1 MNQAPPAGR
10 LPPLPPLPEPR
21 AHRSLTGSIRGQER
35 LHAYTFLLPTL
46 ALLAFFVA
54 FPLAY
59 SLILTFTADPPAPG
73 QFGEWIGVDTWK
85 QIFTDD
91 VFAQS
96 FRQTIMYVIP
106 SVIAAPILGLTAALV
121 LNQEFPGRT
130 VVRAALLLPW
140 AIPPVVVASMFQW
153 FLDTRRGLFGYW
165 LTRIGV
171 TDAPPLFFGGIPD
184 TLFVLVGI
192 HVWKTFPLLAIIF
205 LVALQYLP
213 NDLMQAARIDGA
225 RFWSRLRRIVLP
237 HLWPAIA
244 AALIVQ
250 LLVTITLFDIIFA
263 LTAGG
268 PGQFSTYNLY
278 FYSFK
283 QTFELNNFNFG
294 AVIAYVVSGIIIAF
308 ALVLTRGRSRLSL
321 T

>member
-1 MNQAPPAGR
+1 MSEIRAAGR
-10 LPPLPPLPEPR
+10 LPPLPSRPPR
-21 AHRSLTGSIRGQER
+21 RSLAASIRAQDR
-35 LHAYTFLLPTL
+35 AHAYTFLLPTL
-46 ALLAFFVA
+46 ILLAFFVA
-54 FPLAY
+54 FPLVY
-59 SLILTFTADPPAPG
+59 SLILTFTGDPPAPG
-73 QFGEWIGVDTWK
+73 KFGDWIGLETWK
-85 QIFTDD
+85 RIASDD
-91 VFAQS
+91 VFGRS
-96 FRQTIMYVIP
+96 FRQTLMYVIP
-106 SVIAAPILGLTAALV
+106 SVIVAPLLGLAAALV
-121 LNQEFPGRT
+121 LNQEFPGRA
-130 VVRAALLLPW
+130 VARAALLLPW

-165 LTRIGV
+165 LTRTGV
-171 TDAPPLFFGGIPD
+171 TDSPPLFFGGIPD

-213 NDLMQAARIDGA
+213 DDLMQAARIDGA
-225 RFWSRLRRIVLP
+225 GFWSRLRRIVLP

-244 AALIVQ
+244 AALIIQ
-250 LLVTITLFDIIFA
+250 FLVTITLFDIIFA

-278 FYSFK
+278 FYAFK
-283 QTFELNNFNFG
+283 QTFEFNDFNFG

-308 ALVLTRGRSRLSL
+308 ALLLTRGRSRLSL